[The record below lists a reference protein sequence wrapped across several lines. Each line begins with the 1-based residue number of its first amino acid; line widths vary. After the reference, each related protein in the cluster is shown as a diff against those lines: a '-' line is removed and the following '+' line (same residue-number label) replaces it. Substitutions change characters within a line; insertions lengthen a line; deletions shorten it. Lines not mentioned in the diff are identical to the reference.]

1 MTSADLSK
9 KPAEVQAMF
18 DGVAA
23 GYDRTNALL
32 SAGNAGLWRI
42 VTVRAVAPQ
51 PGMRILDMAAGTG
64 TSSLP
69 LVRAGAHVVAAD
81 FSPGMLEVGRVR
93 HGGVPDL
100 EFVEADATVMPFPN
114 ETFDAATISFGL
126 RNVVD
131 PSAALAE
138 FLRVLKPGGRLIITE
153 FSTPPHPLV
162 RAVYRLYLT
171 RILPLLSLLTSSN
184 SPAYTYLADSIDAWP
199 TQHELS
205 RIIHAAGFRHVA
217 YRNLTGGIVA
227 IHRATKPASVGDAEK
242 KKSTTRPATRYVP
255 PVSKGSAESS
265 SAVKPP
271 TTAR

>member
-1 MTSADLSK
+1 MTSADLTK
-9 KPAEVQAMF
+9 KPADVRAMF

-32 SAGNAGLWRI
+32 SAGNASLWRI

-81 FSPGMLEVGRVR
+81 FSPGMLEIGRVR
-93 HGGVPDL
+93 YGDIPHL
-100 EFVEADATVMPFPN
+100 EFVEADATAMPFPDAS
-114 ETFDAATISFGL
+114 FDAATISFGL

-131 PSAALAE
+131 PSTALAE

-162 RAVYRLYLT
+162 RAVYRFYLT
-171 RILPLLSLLTSSN
+171 RVLPLLSLLTSSN

-205 RIIHAAGFRHVA
+205 RLIHASGFRRIA
-217 YRNLTGGIVA
+217 FRNLTGGIVA
-227 IHRATKPASVGDAEK
+227 IHRATKPVSVEAARETK
-242 KKSTTRPATRYVP
+242 PATKRP
-255 PVSKGSAESS
+255 KAAG
-265 SAVKPP
+265 
-271 TTAR
+271 